1 MISKIENYFGTNMEN
16 TKYTDISDKQHLLP
30 ATLLFWWETQKA
42 VGFWINGPTEM
53 KLLFWL

>member
-1 MISKIENYFGTNMEN
+1 MEN
-16 TKYTDISDKQHLLP
+16 RKYIDISDKQHLLP
-30 ATLLFWWETQKA
+30 ATLHFWQEKQKA

>member
-1 MISKIENYFGTNMEN
+1 MEN
-16 TKYTDISDKQHLLP
+16 TKYTDISGKQHLLP
-30 ATLLFWWETQKA
+30 AMLLFQWEKQKA